1 MQTKQGRSVETEMR
15 QMTQIYIIGSINS
28 HGRDVTV
35 VTVMKMLLKAEMIS
49 ELGKQRAGP

>member
-35 VTVMKMLLKAEMIS
+35 VTVMKMLLKAEMTG

>member
-1 MQTKQGRSVETEMR
+1 MQTKQGRSVEIEMR
-15 QMTQIYIIGSINS
+15 QMTQIYVIGSISS

-35 VTVMKMLLKAEMIS
+35 VTVMKMLLKAEMTC